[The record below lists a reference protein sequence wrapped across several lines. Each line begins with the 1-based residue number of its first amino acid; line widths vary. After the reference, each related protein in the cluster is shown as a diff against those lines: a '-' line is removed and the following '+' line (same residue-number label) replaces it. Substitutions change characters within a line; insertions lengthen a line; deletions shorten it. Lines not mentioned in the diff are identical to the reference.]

1 MQAWF
6 NFFTLLIATFLTLFC
21 YVRSVQP
28 AALCCR
34 MGPRAY
40 RLCGWYRVLAGVFM
54 GCAAVCY
61 VVYVVYPLPLPLPL
75 TFAWPWWVSAVI
87 ALLLAVPS
95 FWLMALGVRD
105 AGPETLFPHPEH
117 DLYEG
122 IYRKVRHPQAIG
134 ELALWW
140 AIAFLLNSPFLVLY
154 SFIWIPIFVR
164 MCQAEEA
171 DLLLRYGERYAAY
184 QIQTGFWWPK

>member
-1 MQAWF
+1 MEAWF
-6 NFFTLLIATFLTLFC
+6 NFFALLGFTFLTLIF

-28 AALCCR
+28 AALCR
-34 MGPRAY
+34 QMGGRAY
-40 RLCGWYRVLAGVFM
+40 SLCGWYRLLASVFM

-61 VVYVVYPLPLPLPL
+61 IVTVIYPLPLPQ
-75 TFAWPWWVSAVI
+75 TFPWSWGWSAVM
-87 ALLLAVPS
+87 ATVLAVPS
-95 FWLMALGVRD
+95 LVLMARGVRD

-122 IYRKVRHPQAIG
+122 IYQKVRHPQAIG

-140 AIAFLLNSPFLVLY
+140 VIAFLLNSPFLVLY
-154 SFIWIPIFVR
+154 SFIWVPIFVR
-164 MCQAEEA
+164 MCVAEEE

-184 QIQTGFWWPK
+184 QAQTGFWWPR